1 MTMLEKIESAYK
13 NVPIELLGEYEIEYL
28 EDDTGF
34 FHKGEWYSL
43 SEFYRECMTVNGI
56 EIHATKAINNY
67 QVDGIQLNSSCDGIA
82 LYRIG

>member
-43 SEFYRECMTVNGI
+43 SEFYREVMQFGDI
-56 EIHATKAINNY
+56 QIHATNAINNC
-67 QVDGIQLNSSCDGIA
+67 QLDGIQLNESGDGIA